1 MRLTTILKVTRRDRG
16 ARKQWLALAVLVLAA
31 LLGSACASSS
41 APSETGDSRPAW
53 LQTLIAQIEAEPVT
67 NPPSAIYRYQYKG
80 ATVYFRPSRCCDIR
94 SDVYDEAGT
103 VICHPDGGITGDGDR
118 RCTDFFASR
127 TGERL
132 VWQDSRKQEG

>member
-1 MRLTTILKVTRRDRG
+1 MAPRTIPRTTTRGWSGSTQR
-16 ARKQWLALAVLVLAA
+16 LALAALVLAA
-31 LLGSACASSS
+31 LLGHACASSS
-41 APSETGDSRPAW
+41 APSEAGDSRPAW
-53 LQTLIAQIEAEPVT
+53 LQTLITQIEAEPVT

-94 SDVYDEAGT
+94 SEVYDEAGA

-118 RCTDFFASR
+118 RCTDFFATR
-127 TGERL
+127 AGERL